1 VPVRILIVEDDAFRI
16 LLFRQWLRGH
26 DLAVAETAR
35 RAIRLL
41 RRQAF
46 DVVFLDHDL
55 GGRVL
60 VDPADP
66 NTGAEVARFMARQ
79 GVATR
84 TIIHSH
90 SPDGT
95 GYLKTLLP
103 TAEVVPFGAD
113 LRERLPELLVGVK
126 SEPPGPPALT
136 SG

>member
-1 VPVRILIVEDDAFRI
+1 MRILIVEDDAFRI

-26 DLAVAETAR
+26 DLAIAETAR

-60 VDPADP
+60 VDPSDP
-66 NTGAEVARFMARQ
+66 NTGAEVARFMARA

-95 GYLKTLLP
+95 GYLKALLP
-103 TAEVVPFGAD
+103 AAEVVPFGAD
-113 LRERLPELLVGVK
+113 LRERLPELLIGVRP
-126 SEPPGPPALT
+126 EPPGPTALT